1 MKELQDY
8 LPIIIPLI
16 IVQLTLL
23 IYVLRHIL
31 THDNYKRGNRTLWL
45 IVSIVGMEYIGPI
58 LYILLGKEEEN

>member
-8 LPIIIPLI
+8 LPIVIPLI
-16 IVQLTLL
+16 IVQLALL

-58 LYILLGKEEEN
+58 LYILLGKEEE